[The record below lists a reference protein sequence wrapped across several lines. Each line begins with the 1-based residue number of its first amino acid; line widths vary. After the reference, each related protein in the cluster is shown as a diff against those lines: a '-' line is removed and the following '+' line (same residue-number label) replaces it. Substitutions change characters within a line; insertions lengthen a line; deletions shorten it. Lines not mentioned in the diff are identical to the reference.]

1 VCDFMC
7 QIFDVT
13 SYLILQREFN
23 ILKSLFLFKKY
34 KTFIE
39 NKQKVNINDSLF
51 NIDIKECLRSN
62 TYLIPQVK

>member
-1 VCDFMC
+1 MC